1 MAELFDSIVAGLEES
16 IMYGKLHTEL
26 NEQVELARIKL
37 TALNSDDEAVDVMI
51 SYWQGRLETLESIVR
66 FITDET

>member
-37 TALNSDDEAVDVMI
+37 TALNSDDEALDVMI